1 MNNTFFTV
9 YDFMI
14 KDLHLSKNELLVY
27 ALIFSFS
34 VHASEGCFASQSTIA
49 RRINVSRA
57 TVNKC
62 LKSLCEKGL
71 IEEKNNIKS
80 GKRKTY
86 LPTDLTGAV
95 KNFDGDLSKKLT
107 GPCQESLHNIKR
119 DNKEYKKAYIHRQQ
133 QQSAPSFD
141 LEKAKS
147 FCY

>member
-34 VHASEGCFASQSTIA
+34 VHAEGGCTASQGYMA
-49 RRINVSRA
+49 KRIGVSRE

-62 LKSLCEKGL
+62 LCRLCKKGL
-71 IEEKNNIKS
+71 IEEKNS
-80 GKRKTY
+80 GKKTKQY
-86 LPTDLTGAV
+86 LLKNLTGDAQKLYDNLLKSFAPANEESSFIFRRNNKTF
-95 KNFDGDLSKKLT
+95 KNAYG
-107 GPCQESLHNIKR
+107 KR
-119 DNKEYKKAYIHRQQ
+119 EH

-141 LEKAKS
+141 FEKAKK
-147 FCY
+147 FLY